1 MAPRIW
7 GRCGLIGAR
16 VKKNSSLVAA
26 IKSVALAAGA
36 DAETIARLTAA
47 AQEEPSTTA
56 ESYLRT
62 REAAAA
68 LDCHPK
74 SVFRYARRG
83 LLHAVKRSAR
93 SVRWRKSEVDRL
105 VAGGAA

>member
-1 MAPRIW
+1 MKR
-7 GRCGLIGAR
+7 
-16 VKKNSSLVAA
+16 NTNLVAA

-36 DAETIARLTAA
+36 DDETIARLTAA
-47 AQEEPSTTA
+47 AQEKPSA
-56 ESYLRT
+56 VQESYLRT
-62 REAAAA
+62 REVAVA

-105 VAGGAA
+105 MTGGAA

>member
-1 MAPRIW
+1 M
-7 GRCGLIGAR
+7 
-16 VKKNSSLVAA
+16 KKNSNLVAA

-36 DAETIARLTAA
+36 DEATIARLTAA
-47 AQEEPSTTA
+47 AQEKPSA
-56 ESYLRT
+56 AQESYMRT
-62 REAAAA
+62 REVAIA

-105 VAGGAA
+105 MTGGAA